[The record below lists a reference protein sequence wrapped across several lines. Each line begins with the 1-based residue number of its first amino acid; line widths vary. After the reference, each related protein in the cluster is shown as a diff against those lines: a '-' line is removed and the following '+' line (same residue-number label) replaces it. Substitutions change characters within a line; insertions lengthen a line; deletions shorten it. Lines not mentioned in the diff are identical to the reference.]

1 MNEHRVIANI
11 IAKLYQ
17 PIDGMKI
24 SLAER
29 DRLQIVDSN
38 FTYGEIN
45 PDTFIDMLEV
55 VEPKPGEV
63 FYDLGSGTGKAV
75 YCAALVNNWKKCGGV
90 EILPGLH
97 GAASSLS
104 QVFENM
110 QEVKKLHPD
119 WKYHFAFIN
128 EDFVNVDISDAD
140 VVFLHAT
147 TFGYPLWDNLK
158 AKLNTLKPGT
168 RVIVNT
174 KQLDSEYFEKIDDQ
188 MREMGW
194 GESMVF
200 TYRKH
205 R

>member
-1 MNEHRVIANI
+1 MNPHRAIANI
-11 IAKLYQ
+11 IQKLYQ

-24 SLAER
+24 SLTER

-38 FTYGEIN
+38 YTYGEIN
-45 PDTFIDMLEV
+45 PDTFIDMIELV
-55 VEPKPGEV
+55 SPKPGEV

-75 YCAALVNNWKKCGGV
+75 FCAALLNDWKKCGGV
-90 EILPGLH
+90 ELLPALH
-97 GAASSLS
+97 EAAQNLA

-110 QEVKKLHPD
+110 PEVKKLYPSRS
-119 WKYHFAFIN
+119 YLFSFLN
-128 EDFVNVDISDAD
+128 QDFNQVDFSDAD

-147 TFGYPLWDNLK
+147 TFGQPNWDNLK
-158 AKLNTLKPGT
+158 AKLNKLKPGT
-168 RVIVNT
+168 RAIVNT
-174 KQLDSEYFEKIDDQ
+174 KQLDNAYFEKIDEQ
-188 MREMGW
+188 VREMGW